1 MRHFSIELL
10 KESPSPALRTC
21 ARLAQLQPFLGREL
35 FAAGFVSCWS
45 QLHESSQKQLVRSL
59 EMAFSSPNIPPEI
72 LATLLS
78 LAEFMEHD
86 EKPLPID
93 IRLLGALA
101 EKCRAF
107 AKALHYKEMEF
118 EGAVSKKMDAN
129 PVAVVEALIHIN
141 NQLHQHEAAVG
152 ILTYAQQNL
161 GVQLKESW
169 YEKLQRWDDALKA
182 YTVKASQASN
192 PHLVLEATLG
202 RMRCLAALARWEELN
217 NLCKEY

>member
-1 MRHFSIELL
+1 MRHFSIQLL

-21 ARLAQLQPFLGREL
+21 ARLAQLQPFVGREL
-35 FAAGFVSCWS
+35 FAAGFVSCWA
-45 QLHESSQKQLVRSL
+45 QLNESSQKQLVRNL

-72 LATLLS
+72 LATLLN

-118 EGAVSKKMDAN
+118 EGAPTNKMDAN

-152 ILTYAQQNL
+152 ILTYAQQHL
-161 GVQLKESW
+161 DFQLKESW

-182 YTVKASQASN
+182 YTAKASQVTS
-192 PHLVLEATLG
+192 PHLVLDATLDNTNSG
-202 RMRCLAALARWEELN
+202 
-217 NLCKEY
+217 